1 MATIRDVAEKANVG
15 VGTVSRVINE
25 SPDVS
30 PDTRKRVQKAIQ
42 ELNYTPNLTARR
54 LSLGKTW
61 QIAVVLP
68 YLTLPSYVE
77 RLRGV
82 QQALG
87 NTEYYPILYSV
98 GSPDQRDDY
107 LTTLSEKTQVDGLLI
122 ISMPLSQKQTQLLIK
137 NEIPTVLIDA
147 SSDALPH
154 IIVDDISG
162 GMLATRHLI
171 ELGHRR
177 IGFLSDFLDTPFQ
190 RSGKDRY
197 SGYRKALQEA
207 GLPYREEFV
216 IEGERGRRNAARL
229 AHRLLTR
236 IPRPSAIFTSSDT
249 HAIGVLD
256 AAAELDIKVP
266 GELSIIGYD
275 GIRDAEYLNLTTI
288 SQPLFET
295 GVRGARLLLDLINN
309 HQLESLC
316 LEMPLKL
323 ILRGTT
329 APPVT

>member
-30 PDTRKRVQKAIQ
+30 PDTRERVQKAIQ

-207 GLPYREEFV
+207 GIPYREEFV

-256 AAAELDIKVP
+256 AAAELDIKIP
-266 GELSIIGYD
+266 RELSIIGYD

-295 GVRGARLLLDLINN
+295 GVRGAKLLLDLIDN

-329 APPVT
+329 APPLT

>member
-30 PDTRKRVQKAIQ
+30 PDTRERVQKAIQ

-122 ISMPLSQKQTQLLIK
+122 ISMPLSHKQTQLLIK

-154 IIVDDISG
+154 IVVDDISG

-207 GLPYREEFV
+207 GIPYREEFV

-266 GELSIIGYD
+266 RELSIIGYD

-295 GVRGARLLLDLINN
+295 GVRGARLLLDLIDN

>member
-171 ELGHRR
+171 ELGHQR

-288 SQPLFET
+288 SQPLLET

>member
-1 MATIRDVAEKANVG
+1 VATIRDVAKKANVG

-30 PDTRKRVQKAIQ
+30 PDTRERVQKAIQ

-87 NTEYYPILYSV
+87 STEYYPILYSV
-98 GSPDQRDDY
+98 GSPEQRDDY
-107 LTTLSEKTQVDGLLI
+107 LTILSEKTQVDGLLI
-122 ISMPLSQKQTQLLIK
+122 ISMPLSQKQTQLLLE

-147 SSDALPH
+147 SSGALPH

-162 GMLATRHLI
+162 GLLATRHLI

-177 IGFLSDFLDTPFQ
+177 IGFLSDYLDTPFQ

-197 SGYRKALQEA
+197 FGYRKALQEA
-207 GLPYREEFV
+207 GFPYQEKFV

-236 IPRPSAIFTSSDT
+236 IPRPSAIFTASDT

-256 AAAELDIKVP
+256 AAAELDIEVP
-266 GELSIIGYD
+266 RELSIIGYD